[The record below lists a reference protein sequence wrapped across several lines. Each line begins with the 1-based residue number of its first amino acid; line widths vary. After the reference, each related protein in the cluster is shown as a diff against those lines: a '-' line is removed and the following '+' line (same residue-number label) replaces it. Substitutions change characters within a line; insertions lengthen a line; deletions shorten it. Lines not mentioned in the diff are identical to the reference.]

1 LAYLLQI
8 IVAILVPLAAG
19 LIPIINGSRVKVQA
33 AINGTALSSGSS
45 SPSWLERMGSRVK
58 WLSRPLLISLRNTFR
73 RKRRLILTLFTLTIG
88 GAIFIGVFNVQL
100 SLNNFILMT
109 EKYFIADV
117 TLNFDRPY
125 RLDEIHQVVMGI
137 PHVKAVEGW
146 SFVSAD
152 IIRPDE
158 SVADYLT
165 ILAPPAES
173 KLIKPVM
180 LEGRWLQPGD
190 TTAITVSEAIWSTYP
205 DLKAG
210 DQLKLKI
217 NGQEDQWTVVGIF
230 RFLSRDQIIAY
241 ATYEYVSRLI
251 NLPNQSFSYRVVT
264 DQHTLEYQEQMSAT
278 IDSYLRGLGYH
289 VSDTQA
295 GLSTLKTAS
304 ESLAILINFLLV
316 MALLTAAVGSIG
328 LTGTMGM
335 NVMER
340 TREIGVMR
348 AIGATDKQITR
359 TVIVEGMII
368 GMISWFLAAIA
379 SFPITLML
387 NRIISLA
394 IFNSPSKFM
403 LNPYG
408 FLIWLGLVLILSAVA
423 SVLPARNA
431 ARLTIREV
439 LAYE

>member
-1 LAYLLQI
+1 LL
-8 IVAILVPLAAG
+8 
-19 LIPIINGSRVKVQA
+19 
-33 AINGTALSSGSS
+33 
-45 SPSWLERMGSRVK
+45 
-58 WLSRPLLISLRNTFR
+58 
-73 RKRRLILTLFTLTIG
+73 LTLFTLTIG
-88 GAIFIGVFNVQL
+88 GAIFIGVFNVQR
-100 SLNNFILMT
+100 SLNDFILMT

-125 RLDEIHQVVMGI
+125 RLDEIKQVVMSI

-152 IIRPDE
+152 IIRPDKT
-158 SVADYLT
+158 VADYLT

-173 KLIKPVM
+173 KLIAPIM

-190 TTAITVSEAIWSTYP
+190 TTAITVSEAIWGIYP
-205 DLKAG
+205 DLKPG

-217 NGQEDQWTVVGIF
+217 NGQEDEWTIVGIF

-264 DQHTLEYQEQMSAT
+264 DQHTLAYQEQMAAT
-278 IDSYLRGLGYH
+278 IDTSLRKLGYH

-316 MALLTAAVGSIG
+316 MALLTAVVGSIG

-348 AIGATDKQITR
+348 AIGATDGQITR
-359 TVIVEGMII
+359 TVMVEGMII
-368 GMISWFLAAIA
+368 GVISWFLAALA
-379 SFPITLML
+379 SFPVTLLL

-394 IFNSPSKFM
+394 IFNSPSKFL
-403 LNPYG
+403 LNPSG